1 MSIEV
6 CIQKKLGNF
15 TLDVAFRTGDDV
27 LALLG
32 GSGCGKS
39 MTLRCIAGI
48 EKPDS
53 GRIVVNGVTYFD
65 AEQKINLP
73 PQKRHVGMLFQNYAL
88 FPNMTVEQ
96 NIMTGLKRQKVRAS
110 KKQRVAE
117 AIESFHLQGLE
128 KNLPHQLSGGQQ
140 QRVAL
145 ARILVSD
152 PEILLLDEPF
162 SALDSFLRWEM
173 EQELTQRL
181 KDFRGTTLFVSH
193 SRDEVYRISD
203 RVAVFGHGHIDV
215 VDEKEALFASPKT
228 WQAALLTGCKNLSMV
243 TRNPDGTVH
252 AQAWGLDLTPPEG
265 AEFDC
270 VGIHD
275 NAIRAAEGPGKNTFP
290 YETLQ
295 EIPDSYHLLRMIHPV
310 GVQAEKPLR
319 WSIPKGMVKQESG
332 SGYICLPDEG
342 LLWLKK

>member
-1 MSIEV
+1 MSVEV
-6 CIQKKLGNF
+6 SIKKKLGNF
-15 TLDVAFRTGDDV
+15 TLDVSFQTGDDV

-53 GRIVVNGVTYFD
+53 GHIVVNGVTYFD
-65 AEQKINLP
+65 SEKKINLP

-88 FPNMTVEQ
+88 FPSMNVEQ
-96 NIMTGLKRQKVRAS
+96 NIMTGLKREKNRAIKKEKVA
-110 KKQRVAE
+110 A

-128 KNLPHQLSGGQQ
+128 KNLPHELSGGQQ

-152 PEILLLDEPF
+152 PAILMLDEPF

-173 EQELTQRL
+173 EQELNQRL
-181 KDFRGTTLFVSH
+181 RAFSGTTLFVSH
-193 SRDEVYRISD
+193 SRDEVYRVSD
-203 RVAVFGHGHIDV
+203 RVAVFGHGVIDV
-215 VDEKEALFASPKT
+215 ISEKEALFAHPTT
-228 WQAALLTGCKNLSMV
+228 WQSALLTGCKNLSMV
-243 TRNPDGTVH
+243 TPNSDGTVR
-252 AQAWGLDLTPPEG
+252 AESWGIDLVPPEG

-275 NAIRAAEGPGKNTFP
+275 NAIRAAAAPGKNIFP
-290 YETLQ
+290 YTTLQ
-295 EIPDSYHLLRMIHPV
+295 EIPDSYHVLRLIHCTDSTP
-310 GVQAEKPLR
+310 EKPLR
-319 WSIPKGMVKQESG
+319 WSIPKGMVEQESG
-332 SGYICLPDEG
+332 TGYIQLPDEG
-342 LLWLKK
+342 LLWLKR